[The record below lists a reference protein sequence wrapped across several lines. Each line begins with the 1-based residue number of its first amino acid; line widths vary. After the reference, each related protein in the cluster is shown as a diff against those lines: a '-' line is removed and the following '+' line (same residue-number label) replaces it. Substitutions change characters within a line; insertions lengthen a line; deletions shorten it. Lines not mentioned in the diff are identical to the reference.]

1 MAGPSVGAIIRSGWV
16 AVSATA
22 LTSADR
28 SQLAWLRGYCP
39 VNVLD
44 GSILVYRFS
53 RSPTPAADPVPA
65 ARAVPRPVELR
76 RAPRRAG
83 LSRQFYRELPM
94 KIT

>member
-1 MAGPSVGAIIRSGWV
+1 
-16 AVSATA
+16 
-22 LTSADR
+22 
-28 SQLAWLRGYCP
+28 
-39 VNVLD
+39 
-44 GSILVYRFS
+44 
-53 RSPTPAADPVPA
+53 VPA